1 MPLVTLASIFEL
13 TKSVL
18 AVWW

>member
-1 MPLVTLASIFEL
+1 MTQAV

-18 AVWW
+18 AV